1 MNETMDSSV
10 LKQLFT
16 EARTHNGWLD
26 KKVSQA
32 QIEQLYQL
40 TSLGPTSANCSP
52 ARFVFI
58 TSDKGKQRLAP
69 TLSSG
74 NLEKTMTAP
83 VTVLVAYDRNFYDA
97 LPTLFPHG
105 DAKSW
110 FTSSEALASETA
122 MRNSSMQA
130 AYMIMA
136 ARAMGLDTGPLSG
149 FDAAA
154 VDEAFFSG
162 TSWSVN
168 LIINIGYG
176 DASKLY
182 GRLPRLA
189 LEEACL
195 YV

>member
-1 MNETMDSSV
+1 MNETMDSSA

-58 TSDKGKQRLAP
+58 TSEEGKQRLAP

-83 VTVLVAYDRNFYDA
+83 VTVLVAYDRKFYDA

-176 DASKLY
+176 DTSKLY

-189 LEEACL
+189 LEEACV

>member
-1 MNETMDSSV
+1 MSDTMDSAMIQ
-10 LKQLFT
+10 QLFT
-16 EARTHNGWLD
+16 EARTHNGWQD
-26 KKVSQA
+26 KAISPA
-32 QIEQLYQL
+32 QIEQLYRL

-52 ARFVFI
+52 ARFVFV
-58 TSDKGKQRLAP
+58 TSPEGKARLAP
-69 TLSSG
+69 TLSKG
-74 NLEKTMTAP
+74 NLEKTLSAP
-83 VTVLVAYDRNFYDA
+83 LTVIVAYDREFYQA

-110 FTSSEALASETA
+110 FTSSEALAQETA

-149 FDAAA
+149 FDGKA
-154 VDEAFFSG
+154 VDEAFFSA
-162 TSWSVN
+162 TTWTTN
-168 LIINIGYG
+168 LMINIGYG

-182 GRLPRLA
+182 GRLPRLP

>member
-1 MNETMDSSV
+1 MNETMDSSA

-16 EARTHNGWLD
+16 EARTHNGWLE

-58 TSDKGKQRLAP
+58 TSEEGKQRLAP

-162 TSWSVN
+162 TSW
-168 LIINIGYG
+168 
-176 DASKLY
+176 
-182 GRLPRLA
+182 R
-189 LEEACL
+189 
-195 YV
+195 